1 MALSMEEKQRYH
13 DLIQSIWSGSV
24 SSSPSQI
31 TEAVADIVDSVLNQS
46 YQCSENFSG
55 TLSFLAVIGGAWIL
69 PRNIVKH
76 YFEALN
82 TWLSAVEGSVTY
94 RACLS
99 QAALNWKSPLVLA
112 LMGL

>member
-1 MALSMEEKQRYH
+1 MALSTEEKERYH

-31 TEAVADIVDSVLNQS
+31 TEAVADIVDTVLDET
-46 YQCSENFSG
+46 YQCSENFAG
-55 TLSFLAVIGGAWIL
+55 TLTFLAAIGGAWIL

-76 YFEALN
+76 YFDVLN
-82 TWLSAVEGSVTY
+82 TWLSEVEGDITY
-94 RACLS
+94 QACLN